1 MGVGPRFKVVLQLQ
15 NMGKAVVTGVRV
27 TVTFDPSVFH
37 IPRPTVGVPVLTPGV
52 TRELSMDVS
61 CISPVGAAGDLRVAV
76 AGPGDS
82 CVPLLSA
89 MVTMPMSE
97 TEDTLQ

>member
-15 NMGKAVVTGVRV
+15 NTGKAVVTGVRV
-27 TVTFDPSVFH
+27 TVTFDPEVFRIQRPSMSV
-37 IPRPTVGVPVLTPGV
+37 PALTPGV
-52 TRELSMDVS
+52 TRELAMDVS

-89 MVTMPMSE
+89 TVTMPLSE
-97 TEDTLQ
+97 TEATLQ